1 VGAKRRVKLL
11 NVRLG
16 PEETAM
22 AAELREEGVEMSS
35 LVRDAIRN
43 EYGRRRRRLRP
54 QDVDALLAEIYARHP
69 DPPGPTKPR
78 PDIHDRRAFREAF
91 RRRVRAEPER

>member
-1 VGAKRRVKLL
+1 MPARRRVKLI

-35 LVRDAIRN
+35 LVRDAIRS
-43 EYGRRRRRLRP
+43 EYGKRRRRLRP

-69 DPPGPTKPR
+69 EPEGATPPTI
-78 PDIHDRRAFREAF
+78 DILDRRAVREYIA
-91 RRRVRAEPER
+91 RRVRAETAR

>member
-1 VGAKRRVKLL
+1 MPARRRVKLI

-35 LVRDAIRN
+35 LVRDAIRS
-43 EYGRRRRRLRP
+43 EYGKRLRP

-69 DPPGPTKPR
+69 EPEGGAPPTI
-78 PDIHDRRAFREAF
+78 DILDRRAVREYIA
-91 RRRVRAEPER
+91 RRVRAETAR